1 MTNATHRTVKPAE
14 NSLDNL
20 FLVNST
26 SANKGEPMQD
36 KNSVFSDTFQSVRN
50 FFRDVFFGK
59 DEFPDVMWHNESRL
73 HIVHEDETLTAAE
86 LQMLQRIMAQH
97 IRTHEQVRKEFKE
110 EALSYPVG
118 DEMRNM
124 LFREH
129 REIKAKLKSLSA
141 LQYRLKHKIAA
152 RG

>member
-1 MTNATHRTVKPAE
+1 MFNFIRGMFDKSAVTSGMTWNVP
-14 NSLDNL
+14 
-20 FLVNST
+20 
-26 SANKGEPMQD
+26 
-36 KNSVFSDTFQSVRN
+36 VFNYEYEEAGVDSPYLSQ
-50 FFRDVFFGK
+50 
-59 DEFPDVMWHNESRL
+59 
-73 HIVHEDETLTAAE
+73 AE
-86 LQMLQRIMAQH
+86 LQMLQRMMAQY

>member
-1 MTNATHRTVKPAE
+1 MFK
-14 NSLDNL
+14 SLSGFFN
-20 FLVNST
+20 N
-26 SANKGEPMQD
+26 
-36 KNSVFSDTFQSVRN
+36 QSVGE
-50 FFRDVFFGK
+50 FLD
-59 DEFPDVMWHNESRL
+59 DEVKVIHQDQMLSQS
-73 HIVHEDETLTAAE
+73 E
-86 LQMLQRIMAQH
+86 LQTLQRMMAQY

>member
-1 MTNATHRTVKPAE
+1 MFK
-14 NSLDNL
+14 SL
-20 FLVNST
+20 FGFF
-26 SANKGEPMQD
+26 NK
-36 KNSVFSDTFQSVRN
+36 QSVGE
-50 FFRDVFFGK
+50 VF
-59 DEFPDVMWHNESRL
+59 DEVKVIRQDQMLSQR
-73 HIVHEDETLTAAE
+73 E
-86 LQMLQRIMAQH
+86 LQTLQRMMAQY
-97 IRTHEQVRKEFKE
+97 IRIHEQVRKEFKE

-152 RG
+152 RS

>member
-1 MTNATHRTVKPAE
+1 MFK
-14 NSLDNL
+14 SLFGFFN
-20 FLVNST
+20 N
-26 SANKGEPMQD
+26 
-36 KNSVFSDTFQSVRN
+36 QSVGE
-50 FFRDVFFGK
+50 VFD
-59 DEFPDVMWHNESRL
+59 DEITVVLQDQMLSQV
-73 HIVHEDETLTAAE
+73 E
-86 LQMLQRIMAQH
+86 LQMLQRMMAQY

-129 REIKAKLKSLSA
+129 REIKTHLKKISA
-141 LQYRLKHKIAA
+141 LQYRLKHKIAT

>member
-1 MTNATHRTVKPAE
+1 MFK
-14 NSLDNL
+14 SLFGFFN
-20 FLVNST
+20 N
-26 SANKGEPMQD
+26 
-36 KNSVFSDTFQSVRN
+36 QSVN
-50 FFRDVFFGK
+50 EVFD
-59 DEFPDVMWHNESRL
+59 DEIKVIHQDQMLSQV
-73 HIVHEDETLTAAE
+73 E
-86 LQMLQRIMAQH
+86 LQMLQHMMAQY

-129 REIKAKLKSLSA
+129 REIKAKLKKLSA

>member
-1 MTNATHRTVKPAE
+1 MFK
-14 NSLDNL
+14 SL
-20 FLVNST
+20 F
-26 SANKGEPMQD
+26 G
-36 KNSVFSDTFQSVRN
+36 FSNNQSVGE
-50 FFRDVFFGK
+50 VFD
-59 DEFPDVMWHNESRL
+59 DEIKVICQDQMLSQ
-73 HIVHEDETLTAAE
+73 AE
-86 LQMLQRIMAQH
+86 LQMLQRMMAQY

-129 REIKAKLKSLSA
+129 REIKAKLKNLSA

>member
-1 MTNATHRTVKPAE
+1 MFKSLFGFF
-14 NSLDNL
+14 NS
-20 FLVNST
+20 
-26 SANKGEPMQD
+26 
-36 KNSVFSDTFQSVRN
+36 QSVGE
-50 FFRDVFFGK
+50 VFD
-59 DEFPDVMWHNESRL
+59 DEVEVVLQKEMLSQ
-73 HIVHEDETLTAAE
+73 TE
-86 LQMLQRIMAQH
+86 LQMLQRIMAQC

-110 EALSYPVG
+110 EALRYPVG

-129 REIKAKLKSLSA
+129 REIKAKLKNLSA

>member
-1 MTNATHRTVKPAE
+1 MFK
-14 NSLDNL
+14 SLFGFFNNRS
-20 FLVNST
+20 V
-26 SANKGEPMQD
+26 GEVFNDEVEVVYQD
-36 KNSVFSDTFQSVRN
+36 QMLSQS
-50 FFRDVFFGK
+50 
-59 DEFPDVMWHNESRL
+59 
-73 HIVHEDETLTAAE
+73 E
-86 LQMLQRIMAQH
+86 LQMLQHVMAQY

-129 REIKAKLKSLSA
+129 REIKAKLKKLSA

>member
-1 MTNATHRTVKPAE
+1 MFK
-14 NSLDNL
+14 SLFGFFNNQSL
-20 FLVNST
+20 
-26 SANKGEPMQD
+26 GEVFDDEIKIIHQD
-36 KNSVFSDTFQSVRN
+36 QMLSQS
-50 FFRDVFFGK
+50 
-59 DEFPDVMWHNESRL
+59 
-73 HIVHEDETLTAAE
+73 E
-86 LQMLQRIMAQH
+86 LQMLQHVMAQY
-97 IRTHEQVRKEFKE
+97 IQTHEQVRKEFKE

-129 REIKAKLKSLSA
+129 REIKAKLKNLSA

>member
-1 MTNATHRTVKPAE
+1 MFK
-14 NSLDNL
+14 SLFGFFN
-20 FLVNST
+20 N
-26 SANKGEPMQD
+26 
-36 KNSVFSDTFQSVRN
+36 QSVGE
-50 FFRDVFFGK
+50 VFN
-59 DEFPDVMWHNESRL
+59 DEVEVIYQDQMLSQSE
-73 HIVHEDETLTAAE
+73 I
-86 LQMLQRIMAQH
+86 QMLQQMMAQY
-97 IRTHEQVRKEFKE
+97 IRTHEQVRKVFKE

>member
-1 MTNATHRTVKPAE
+1 MFK
-14 NSLDNL
+14 SLFGFFN
-20 FLVNST
+20 N
-26 SANKGEPMQD
+26 
-36 KNSVFSDTFQSVRN
+36 QSVGEVL
-50 FFRDVFFGK
+50 D
-59 DEFPDVMWHNESRL
+59 DEVKVIHQDQMLSQ
-73 HIVHEDETLTAAE
+73 AE
-86 LQMLQRIMAQH
+86 LQMLQQMMAQY

>member
-1 MTNATHRTVKPAE
+1 MIKSLFGFFNDQYVGEVFDEVK
-14 NSLDNL
+14 
-20 FLVNST
+20 VIR
-26 SANKGEPMQD
+26 QD
-36 KNSVFSDTFQSVRN
+36 QMLSQV
-50 FFRDVFFGK
+50 
-59 DEFPDVMWHNESRL
+59 
-73 HIVHEDETLTAAE
+73 E
-86 LQMLQRIMAQH
+86 LQMLQRMMAQY

-129 REIKAKLKSLSA
+129 REIKAKLKKLST

>member
-1 MTNATHRTVKPAE
+1 MFK
-14 NSLDNL
+14 SLFGFFN
-20 FLVNST
+20 N
-26 SANKGEPMQD
+26 
-36 KNSVFSDTFQSVRN
+36 QSVGE
-50 FFRDVFFGK
+50 VFD
-59 DEFPDVMWHNESRL
+59 DEITVVLQEEMLSQ
-73 HIVHEDETLTAAE
+73 AE
-86 LQMLQRIMAQH
+86 LQMLQHTMAQY
-97 IRTHEQVRKEFKE
+97 IRTHEQVRNEFKE

-129 REIKAKLKSLSA
+129 REIKAKIKSLSA

>member
-1 MTNATHRTVKPAE
+1 MIKSLFGFFNNQPVGEVFDEVK
-14 NSLDNL
+14 
-20 FLVNST
+20 VIR
-26 SANKGEPMQD
+26 QD
-36 KNSVFSDTFQSVRN
+36 RMLNQS
-50 FFRDVFFGK
+50 
-59 DEFPDVMWHNESRL
+59 
-73 HIVHEDETLTAAE
+73 E
-86 LQMLQRIMAQH
+86 LQMLQRMMAQY
-97 IRTHEQVRKEFKE
+97 IRIHEQVRKEFKE

-152 RG
+152 QG

>member
-1 MTNATHRTVKPAE
+1 MFK
-14 NSLDNL
+14 SL
-20 FLVNST
+20 F
-26 SANKGEPMQD
+26 GF
-36 KNSVFSDTFQSVRN
+36 FSNQSVGE
-50 FFRDVFFGK
+50 VFDD
-59 DEFPDVMWHNESRL
+59 DEITVVLQEEMLSQS
-73 HIVHEDETLTAAE
+73 E
-86 LQMLQRIMAQH
+86 LQMLQRMMAQY

-118 DEMRNM
+118 DEVRNV

-129 REIKAKLKSLSA
+129 REIKTHLKKLSA

>member
-1 MTNATHRTVKPAE
+1 MLK
-14 NSLDNL
+14 SLFGL
-20 FLVNST
+20 FN
-26 SANKGEPMQD
+26 N
-36 KNSVFSDTFQSVRN
+36 QSVGE
-50 FFRDVFFGK
+50 VFGDDITVVLQK
-59 DEFPDVMWHNESRL
+59 EMLSQS
-73 HIVHEDETLTAAE
+73 E
-86 LQMLQRIMAQH
+86 LQMLQHMMAQY

-110 EALSYPVG
+110 EALSYHVG

-129 REIKAKLKSLSA
+129 REIKTHLKKLSA

>member
-1 MTNATHRTVKPAE
+1 MFK
-14 NSLDNL
+14 SLFGFFN
-20 FLVNST
+20 N
-26 SANKGEPMQD
+26 
-36 KNSVFSDTFQSVRN
+36 QSVGEVL
-50 FFRDVFFGK
+50 D
-59 DEFPDVMWHNESRL
+59 DEVKVIHQDQMLSQ
-73 HIVHEDETLTAAE
+73 AE
-86 LQMLQRIMAQH
+86 LQMLQHIMAQY

-129 REIKAKLKSLSA
+129 REIKTHLKKLSA
-141 LQYRLKHKIAA
+141 LQYRLKHKIAT

>member
-1 MTNATHRTVKPAE
+1 MFK
-14 NSLDNL
+14 SLFGFFN
-20 FLVNST
+20 N
-26 SANKGEPMQD
+26 
-36 KNSVFSDTFQSVRN
+36 QSVGEA
-50 FFRDVFFGK
+50 FD
-59 DEFPDVMWHNESRL
+59 DEIKVIYQDQMLSQG
-73 HIVHEDETLTAAE
+73 E
-86 LQMLQRIMAQH
+86 LQMLQRMMAQY

>member
-1 MTNATHRTVKPAE
+1 MFK
-14 NSLDNL
+14 SLFGFFN
-20 FLVNST
+20 N
-26 SANKGEPMQD
+26 
-36 KNSVFSDTFQSVRN
+36 QSVGEVL
-50 FFRDVFFGK
+50 D
-59 DEFPDVMWHNESRL
+59 DEIKVIYQDQMLSQS
-73 HIVHEDETLTAAE
+73 E
-86 LQMLQRIMAQH
+86 LQMLQRIMAQY

-118 DEMRNM
+118 GEMRNM

-129 REIKAKLKSLSA
+129 REIKAYLKKLSA